1 MTRRL
6 RNATEEEALRQRSS
20 PRGVAMSRN
29 FTKPSSGA
37 GVNRSTKC
45 GRGGQESGHP
55 ACKHPETKRERD
67 ERWRLPTAATAASR
81 ATATEHTT
89 AAEQT
94 TAADS
99 PAEPTLWNDTVSVGD
114 VEIIEPMWAVKSAPV
129 KVR

>member
-1 MTRRL
+1 MRRRKKL
-6 RNATEEEALRQRSS
+6 YGNDRRH
-20 PRGVAMSRN
+20 VAWPCREILQN
-29 FTKPSSGA
+29 HRVVP

-55 ACKHPETKRERD
+55 ACKHQETKRERD

-81 ATATEHTT
+81 TT
-89 AAEQT
+89 AAEHT

-114 VEIIEPMWAVKSAPV
+114 VEIAEPMWAVKSAPV